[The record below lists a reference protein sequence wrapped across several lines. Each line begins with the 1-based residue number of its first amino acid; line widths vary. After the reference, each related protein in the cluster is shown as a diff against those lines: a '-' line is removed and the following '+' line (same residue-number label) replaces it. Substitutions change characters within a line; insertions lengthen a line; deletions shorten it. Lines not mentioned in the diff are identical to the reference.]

1 MRSPC
6 TAMKSSPLSPQL
18 EKACAQQR
26 RPNTTKKY
34 IYIHINLLKKN
45 IDSCPRR
52 DGPAAAPGRA
62 LSRAGA
68 AEPQRHGPD
77 PAAEA
82 LQQEGRRRLR
92 GGGGGGG
99 GGPGPGAP
107 GGAGLQLDLKKKKKY
122 IYIYIYIQNL
132 THLKRLSPPLV

>member
-68 AEPQRHGPD
+68 AEPQPQPSRGAMAPTL
-77 PAAEA
+77 
-82 LQQEGRRRLR
+82 LQRLFNR
-92 GGGGGGG
+92 KGGGGSAAAAAAAA
-99 GGPGPGAP
+99 AP
-107 GGAGLQLDLKKKKKY
+107 GRAPREGPALDRK
-122 IYIYIYIQNL
+122 
-132 THLKRLSPPLV
+132 SVV